1 MQDMQRF
8 PRGKDDFDSVYK
20 FLKMRY
26 ARKFR

>member
-1 MQDMQRF
+1 MQRF